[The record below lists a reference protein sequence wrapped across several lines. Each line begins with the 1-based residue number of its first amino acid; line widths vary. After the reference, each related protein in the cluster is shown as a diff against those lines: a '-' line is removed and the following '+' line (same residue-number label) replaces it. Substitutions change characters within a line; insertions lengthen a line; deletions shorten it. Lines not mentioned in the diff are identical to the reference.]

1 MWCTLVLLVLAPSGH
16 TRESGQRLE
25 SGDRIQLGPT
35 RAPSGAPQG
44 WKPASPVQSP
54 SEGIFKGLPTG
65 RENVPST
72 NRQFEQDVF
81 HMVNLE
87 RHARGLREVVW
98 NENLARAARYHAADM
113 LADQYFHHDTKDH
126 VFHRNE
132 LRLRSVGSARDR
144 VHRFF
149 FEYNGENIAWG
160 QRTPAEVMQWW
171 MNAPGHRENILRRD
185 TRFLGVGYVKG
196 VWVQDFGR

>member
-1 MWCTLVLLVLAPSGH
+1 MLALLTLATFGY
-16 TRESGQRLE
+16 TRDSGQPIHA
-25 SGDRIQLGPT
+25 GDRIQLGPT

-44 WKPASPVQSP
+44 WKPGAPVQSP
-54 SEGIFKGLPTG
+54 SEGIFKGVPTG

-87 RHARGLREVVW
+87 RRAHGLREVVW
-98 NENLARAARYHAADM
+98 SEDLARAARYHAADM
-113 LADQYFHHDTKDH
+113 IADQYFDHDTKDR
-126 VFHRNE
+126 VLSRGQ
-132 LRLRSVGSARDR
+132 LRLRSVARAKDR

-185 TRFLGVGYVKG
+185 TRFLGVGYVQG